1 MKREYLENLDLGNGV
16 KLTKEQIDGIMAE
29 NGKDIEATK
38 AKFADYDALKAQ
50 LGEASKA
57 IEGFKAM
64 DIDGIKKAA
73 DDWKAKAET
82 AENDAAAKIADMQ
95 FDGLLTGAVS
105 AAKGKN
111 AKAIR
116 ALLDVDTLKTSKN
129 QEADIGTALEA
140 LKKDNG
146 YLFDDGQ
153 QLPPPG
159 APGAGSSTVQKYQAT
174 PEINAIRAA
183 AGLKTQ

>member
-29 NGKDIEATK
+29 NGKDIEDTK
-38 AKFADYDALKAQ
+38 KKFADYDDVKKQ
-50 LGEASKA
+50 LGEANTA
-57 IEGFKAM
+57 IEDFKGM
-64 DIDGIKKAA
+64 DIDGVKKAA
-73 DDWKAKAET
+73 EDWKAKFEQAEKEHT
-82 AENDAAAKIADMQ
+82 AKLADME
-95 FDGLLTGAVS
+95 FDGLLSGAIS

-116 ALLDVDTLKTSKN
+116 ALLDVDTLKASKN
-129 QEADIGTALEA
+129 QEADIKTALEA
-140 LKKDNG
+140 LQKDNG

-159 APGAGSSTVQKYQAT
+159 APGAGSSTVQNYQTT
-174 PEINAIRAA
+174 PEITAIRAA